1 MYDRSILAS
10 WRGNSGIS
18 IRHHASSELPLQQTE
33 TVARRV
39 RCTPRFLQCTWQW
52 RLRRQPAR
60 IPNRAASSPRWAL
73 RQSLWRMAYR
83 RSRFHRDEH
92 RAIIVGQKCTVTFL
106 IGEHIGVP
114 KAFASGLR
122 VRWSG
127 DRFLLRVLRPKVIAP
142 SQVVLTPGSSNC
154 FAMRFQ

>member
-114 KAFASGLR
+114 KLLQAVCECAGQGIGFCCVCSAQKSLP
-122 VRWSG
+122 
-127 DRFLLRVLRPKVIAP
+127 LLR
-142 SQVVLTPGSSNC
+142 
-154 FAMRFQ
+154 